1 MARKIKKGTKGKA
14 SKFISRAKTI
24 KKLDIALK
32 DFRKLCILKGVHPR
46 EPSKRPANNT
56 KTYYHAKDIKY
67 LAEDR
72 LLNHFRRLKIYR
84 RKLFTAV
91 VRKDKERVRRI
102 KANKPLLDITHVVKE
117 RYPTFEDTLKDLDDP
132 LSTLALV
139 ANFPG
144 HRLFKVN
151 PEQVRACRLLLD
163 MFKLFVVKTQK
174 LDKVFLSSKGVYFQA
189 EIKGNKITWVEPYP
203 FSQKLPYDV
212 DYKVIMTF
220 IEFYSVLSKFVIF
233 KLYNENGI
241 TYPPQLID
249 NSETETVMISDNSGY
264 LNFKAET
271 VQKDTDEETDLLDSD
286 ELKKIQNKSKVKRDL
301 FKNLVFFLSREVNKE
316 LFEFC
321 IKSFGGKVLYDIDN
335 FESENY
341 NDNSITHVIT
351 DRNANQIP
359 KLLNREYVQPQWI
372 CDSINNSIL
381 LPISDYLPG
390 NSLPPHLSPFVND
403 VKEGYIPDRMKDI
416 MKMKGEYEEV
426 GEDEFEDS
434 EEEHQENETEGVYQ
448 VEKEDFNIEKEEV
461 KAKIQK
467 KKQQSERQ
475 NLAEMKLSKKKKRLL
490 DKIKKF
496 DENKKEKIKE
506 LIKRKKALKAKGLN

>member
-46 EPSKRPANNT
+46 EPNKRPANNT

-72 LLNHFRRLKIYR
+72 LLNHFRRLKVYR
-84 RKLFTAV
+84 RRLFTAV
-91 VRKDKERVRRI
+91 VRKDKERVKRI
-102 KANKPLLDITHVVKE
+102 KATKPILDITHVVKE
-117 RYPTFEDTLKDLDDP
+117 RYPSFEDTLKDLDDP
-132 LSTLALV
+132 LSTLSLV

-151 PEQVRACRLLLD
+151 PEQVKACKLLLD
-163 MFKLFVVKTQK
+163 MFKLFVVKSQK
-174 LDKVFLSSKGVYFQA
+174 LNKVFLSSKGVYFQA
-189 EIKGNKITWVEPYP
+189 EIKGNKINWVEPYP
-203 FSQKLPYDV
+203 FSQKLPFDV
-212 DYKVIMTF
+212 DYKVILTF
-220 IEFYSVLSKFVIF
+220 VEFYSVLLKFVVF
-233 KLYNENGI
+233 KLYNESGI
-241 TYPPQLID
+241 NYPPQLID
-249 NSETETVMISDNSGY
+249 SNETDTVNVSDNNGY
-264 LNFKAET
+264 LNFRAEM
-271 VQKDTDEETDLLDSD
+271 VQRDADDENELMGSE
-286 ELKKIQNKSKVKRDL
+286 ELKKIQDKSKVKRDL

-335 FESENY
+335 FDSDSY
-341 NDNSITHVIT
+341 NDSSITHVIT
-351 DRNANQIP
+351 DRNSDQIP
-359 KLLNREYVQPQWI
+359 KLVNREYVQPQWI

-381 LPISDYLPG
+381 LPINDYLPG

-426 GEDEFEDS
+426 GEDEFEKSDN
-434 EEEHQENETEGVYQ
+434 EEQGQDQKDAYQ
-448 VEKEDFNIEKEEV
+448 VEKEDFNIEREETKE
-461 KAKIQK
+461 KLQK
-467 KKQQSERQ
+467 KKQESERQ
-475 NLAEMKLSKKKKRLL
+475 SLAEMKLSKKKKRLL
-490 DKIKKF
+490 DIIKKRGKKKK
-496 DENKKEKIKE
+496 NGRKKEEKE
-506 LIKRKKALKAKGLN
+506 RR